1 MAALFSRD
9 SIRPMGIRS
18 FLPLHLRISPIPRSE
33 SIESPLL
40 ERETERHI
48 RTVKEFLLVCSIATR
63 NSLVSPPDL
72 Q

>member
-1 MAALFSRD
+1 MVGLSSRD

-18 FLPLHLRISPIPRSE
+18 FIPLHLRISPILRSE

-48 RTVKEFLLVCSIATR
+48 RTIKEFLLVCSIATR
-63 NSLVSPPDL
+63 SSLVSPSDL